1 MVASRREAT
10 MIRIEF
16 TDEEV
21 KQLHYERRYHE
32 HPRVRQRMEALY
44 LKALGYQ
51 HQEIGR
57 VMQIDQKTLRSYL
70 RMYQEGGIEALK
82 GLNFYQPVS
91 ELDEHCDEIK
101 AAFEAQSPKSINEAL
116 ERIEKLTGIRGSPT
130 QVRQFLKEKL
140 GMKRLKVGQ
149 VPAKADPEAQ
159 RVFLEKELEPR
170 LEEAQQGKRHVF
182 FR

>member
-1 MVASRREAT
+1 
-10 MIRIEF
+10 MIKIEF
-16 TDEEV
+16 STEEV
-21 KQLHYERRYHE
+21 EQLHNERRYHT
-32 HPRVRQRMEALY
+32 HARVRQRMEALY
-44 LKALGYQ
+44 LKSIGYQ

-57 VMQIDQKTLRSYL
+57 IMQIDQKTLRGYL

-82 GLNFYQPVS
+82 VLNFHQPVS
-91 ELDEHCDEIK
+91 ALQEHREEIK
-101 AAFEAQSPKSINEAL
+101 DEFEDQPPKSINEAI
-116 ERIEKLTGIRGSPT
+116 ERIEKLTGIRRSPT
-130 QVRQFLKEKL
+130 QVRKFLTENL

-159 RVFLEKELEPR
+159 QTFLEEELEPR

>member
-1 MVASRREAT
+1 
-10 MIRIEF
+10 MIRIQF
-16 TDEEV
+16 TDEEI

-32 HPRVRQRMEALY
+32 HPRVRQRMEAVY

-51 HQEIGR
+51 HQEIGS
-57 VMQIDQKTLRSYL
+57 VMQIAQKTLRSYL

-82 GLNFYQPVS
+82 VLNFYQPVS
-91 ELDEHCDEIK
+91 ELVEHRNEIK
-101 AAFEAQSPKSINEAL
+101 AAFEEQPPKSINEAI
-116 ERIEKLTGIRGSPT
+116 ERIEKLTGLRRSPT

-159 RVFLEKELEPR
+159 QVFLEEELEPR
-170 LEEAQQGKRHVF
+170 LEEAQQRKRHVF